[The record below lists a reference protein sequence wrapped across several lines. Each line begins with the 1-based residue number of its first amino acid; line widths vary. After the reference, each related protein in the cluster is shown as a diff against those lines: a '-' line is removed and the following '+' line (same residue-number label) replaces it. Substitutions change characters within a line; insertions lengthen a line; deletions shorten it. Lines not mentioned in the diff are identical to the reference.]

1 MISLTFNHQKYWL
14 VKFIGKDMAM
24 PKFMFFLIVHTSFI
38 KQSFLWVAWNSK
50 TAFTGSKFEEVNIGS
65 ILLKWMNFDGHDDD
79 RAGKQ
84 KQCSAENLPI
94 FLASFVKVS
103 IFLIIL
109 SRHHL
114 HLSALHHGALRL
126 YKVSFG
132 FSYIYN

>member
-1 MISLTFNHQKYWL
+1 
-14 VKFIGKDMAM
+14 
-24 PKFMFFLIVHTSFI
+24 
-38 KQSFLWVAWNSK
+38 
-50 TAFTGSKFEEVNIGS
+50 
-65 ILLKWMNFDGHDDD
+65 MNFDGHDDD

-114 HLSALHHGALRL
+114 LSRLAALHNEAKDFIKSHLDFHAFIIRGSSQTTLTKQR
-126 YKVSFG
+126 
-132 FSYIYN
+132 

>member
-1 MISLTFNHQKYWL
+1 
-14 VKFIGKDMAM
+14 
-24 PKFMFFLIVHTSFI
+24 MFV
-38 KQSFLWVAWNSK
+38 
-50 TAFTGSKFEEVNIGS
+50 EVNIGS
-65 ILLKWMNFDGHDDD
+65 ILLKWMNFDGRDDD

-114 HLSALHHGALRL
+114 LSRLAALHHGALRL

>member
-1 MISLTFNHQKYWL
+1 MPKKGLEKDCFQSGISLHFQAFVIHYGFSTK
-14 VKFIGKDMAM
+14 
-24 PKFMFFLIVHTSFI
+24 FI
-38 KQSFLWVAWNSK
+38 KQFFLWIAWNSK
-50 TAFTGSKFEEVNIGS
+50 TVFTGSKFEEVNIGS
-65 ILLKWMNFDGHDDD
+65 ILLKWMNFDGRDDD

-114 HLSALHHGALRL
+114 LRRLSALHHGALRL

>member
-1 MISLTFNHQKYWL
+1 
-14 VKFIGKDMAM
+14 
-24 PKFMFFLIVHTSFI
+24 
-38 KQSFLWVAWNSK
+38 
-50 TAFTGSKFEEVNIGS
+50 
-65 ILLKWMNFDGHDDD
+65 MNFDGRDDD

-114 HLSALHHGALRL
+114 LRRLSALHHGFLRL

-132 FSYIYN
+132 FSYIYNQGAFTNNVDKTKVGRWYWECKRYADFSLYIKANECLHKCQPGLSTKWSKKA